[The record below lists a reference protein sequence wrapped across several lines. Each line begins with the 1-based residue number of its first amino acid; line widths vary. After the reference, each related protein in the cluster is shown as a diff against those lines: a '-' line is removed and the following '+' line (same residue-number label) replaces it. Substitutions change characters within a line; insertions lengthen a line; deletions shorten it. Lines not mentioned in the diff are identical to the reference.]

1 MVHISLNVAHD
12 QLCGYGLRAAHRRKK
27 GRIVKA
33 DASALGKSA
42 VGVGDISALYRC
54 RQLLIIRDVVGDI
67 FKYGGDLFSIT
78 VTACAKLRSLFNA
91 VIRLAEADVLGGQ
104 KIWAEIGNL
113 CRKAFVK
120 GNGIGLARYIFQHLY
135 VIFTAARLQWIYC
148 AA

>member
-1 MVHISLNVAHD
+1 MWVWTASGTSP
-12 QLCGYGLRAAHRRKK
+12 QK

-67 FKYGGDLFSIT
+67 FKYGGNLFSIT

-120 GNGIGLARYIFQHLY
+120 GNGIGLARYISSTFTLY
-135 VIFTAARLQWIYC
+135 SPLPDCSGYTALPESP
-148 AA
+148 